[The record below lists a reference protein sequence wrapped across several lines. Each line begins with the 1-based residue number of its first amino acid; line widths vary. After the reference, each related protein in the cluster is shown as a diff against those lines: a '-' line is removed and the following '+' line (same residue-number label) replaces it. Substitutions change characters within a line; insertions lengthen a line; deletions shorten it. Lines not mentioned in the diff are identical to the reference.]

1 MAAPKIES
9 PSARPNRKKAQP
21 KAKRASRRVRAKQ
34 STSDLI
40 PDTDSQAFKVVDHAA
55 RTGKRVSTRGMTS
68 REFKEALLGNLP
80 PR

>member
-9 PSARPNRKKAQP
+9 PSAQPNRKKAQP
-21 KAKRASRRVRAKQ
+21 KAKRASRRMRAKQ

-40 PDTDSQAFKVVDHAA
+40 PDTDSKAFKVVDHAA
-55 RTGKRVSTRGMTS
+55 RTGKRVSTRGMTP

>member
-1 MAAPKIES
+1 MNKNTKTAAK
-9 PSARPNRKKAQP
+9 
-21 KAKRASRRVRAKQ
+21 SRRQVGA
-34 STSDLI
+34 L
-40 PDTDSQAFKVVDHAA
+40 PYKVVDHAA

>member
-1 MAAPKIES
+1 MA
-9 PSARPNRKKAQP
+9 
-21 KAKRASRRVRAKQ
+21 RAKQ
-34 STSDLI
+34 STPDLI
-40 PDTDSQAFKVVDHAA
+40 PDTDSKAFKVVDHAA